1 MVGMKK
7 RRTVIKL
14 KNLRDMWNCSGLHK
28 VEILVSLYLSCIE
41 LEGLS
46 MSGKGLREIM
56 RTEIRSLRT
65 VSMIARL
72 RRQSHKGSEVSKVNN
87 VERKISGAV
96 QGPPKT
102 FRYTCHRCNEKE
114 L

>member
-56 RTEIRSLRT
+56 RTEIRSPKT
-65 VSMIARL
+65 VSIISRL
-72 RRQSHKGSEVSKVNN
+72 YRQYHEGVEVSKVDN
-87 VERKISGAV
+87 VKRMITSVVQRPPRTFGGA
-96 QGPPKT
+96 
-102 FRYTCHRCNEKE
+102 HH
-114 L
+114 